1 MSPILT
7 ILVYLSF
14 VKQVTATDNVKNKE
28 TDDGIELASGACRI
42 TIFAYT
48 TLIIAIIADI
58 VDLRRRRRKATS
70 SSPSPPLM
78 PFELPL
84 RGLWIGLQNLQS
96 YQFIYHGLVRLHAA
110 SLKNNRCR
118 EWWMLVSY
126 RTKPKM
132 CIIYFG
138 PSVNKTNHCCGL
150 DNHRFIFSAT
160 QL

>member
-118 EWWMLVSY
+118 E
-126 RTKPKM
+126 
-132 CIIYFG
+132 
-138 PSVNKTNHCCGL
+138 
-150 DNHRFIFSAT
+150 
-160 QL
+160 